1 MNKVYLHKPLASD
14 ELLGRVSADGKVYET
29 RFGPDEYVG
38 RVDLGNGRV
47 YEARLG
53 LDDYCGRVNPE
64 DGKIYLPKFGLDEYL
79 ARIEDDGRIFTH
91 AALAPDPYVGKLVDM
106 VSRLHAGAAYILLI
120 LPRLE
125 EERDEESP
133 EEGE

>member
-14 ELLGRVSADGKVYET
+14 ELLGRVSADGKVYEA
-29 RFGPDEYVG
+29 RLGPDVCVG
-38 RVDLGNGRV
+38 RVDLNSGRV

-53 LDDYCGRVNPE
+53 PDDYCGRIDPE
-64 DGKIYLPKFGLDEYL
+64 DGKIYFPRLGLDEYL
-79 ARIEDDGRIFTH
+79 ARVEDDGRIFAH

-106 VSRLHAGAAYILLI
+106 VSRLHAGAAYLLLI

-125 EERDEESP
+125 EERGEESL
-133 EEGE
+133 EEDE